1 MTRLIFDIET
11 NGLAPTVV
19 WCIVTKD
26 VDTGSVVTYLEGQWS
41 EFNKAITQ
49 ATEVIGHNIIG
60 YDIPACE
67 RLLKTDFS
75 TVKITDTL
83 VMSRLANP
91 QREAHSLGHWGEK
104 LGYPKGDYSDWT
116 QYTPDMLTYCKQ
128 DVTVNH
134 EVYKA
139 LLKELDGFSSDSLE
153 LEHDVQHIIQ
163 KQIRN
168 GWLLDQPKARD
179 LVAELK
185 EKAYDLEEEVQQ
197 VFIPLPTFV
206 KEVTP
211 KVKKDLSMSIVG
223 LKFLGDQWTQV
234 AGPFSRIDW
243 PVFNLGSRQQIGRYL
258 KHFGWKPKTFTE
270 TGHPIVSEDVLKNVK
285 GIPEAD
291 LIASYLLVQ
300 KRIAQVSSWLE
311 AVDMDTQRVHGYVNT
326 NGAVTGRM
334 THSKPNLA
342 QVPSSSSLYGPE
354 CRACW
359 IVPKGYK
366 LVGIDASGLELRML
380 AHFMLASANKAYSDL
395 VNKDTNILTITQ
407 KDVHAKVLIKANMIT
422 SSASL
427 YIKEILSGDI
437 HTANRLAAGLET
449 RNQAKTF
456 IYAYLY
462 GAGDEKIGSI
472 AGGGRM
478 QGKKLKAKFLEG
490 TPALALLKANVAQ
503 AASRGYITGLDG
515 RKVFIRSEH
524 AALNSLLQSAGALI
538 MKQALIILDKYAKLW
553 KLDYRFVGNIHDEF
567 QVEVREDQAHRFG
580 GLAASCIEAAG
591 IHFKLRCPLA
601 GEFNVGDSWA
611 DTH

>member
-11 NGLAPTVV
+11 NGLAPTKV

-26 VDTGSVVTYLEGQWS
+26 IDTGSVVTYVEGQWS
-41 EFNKAITQ
+41 QFNKAIAQ
-49 ATEVIGHNIIG
+49 AQEVIGHNIIG
-60 YDIPACE
+60 YDIPACK
-67 RLLKTDFS
+67 RILKTDFS

-139 LLKELDGFSSDSLE
+139 LLKELEEFSSDSLE
-153 LEHDVQHIIQ
+153 LEHGVQSIIQ
-163 KQIRN
+163 QQIRN

-179 LVAELK
+179 LIAELK

-211 KVKKDLSMSIVG
+211 KVKKDFSMSIVG

-354 CRACW
+354 CRGCW
-359 IVPKGYK
+359 IVNSGYK

-380 AHFMLASANKAYSDL
+380 AHYMNDPDY
-395 VNKDTNILTITQ
+395 TNTILT
-407 KDVHAKVLIKANMIT
+407 
-422 SSASL
+422 
-427 YIKEILSGDI
+427 GDI
-437 HTANRLAAGLET
+437 HTANQKAAGLDT

-472 AGGGRM
+472 AGGGRAV
-478 QGKKLKAKFLEG
+478 GKRLKDSFLRA
-490 TPALALLKANVAQ
+490 TPALATLKDNVAVS
-503 AASRGYITGLDG
+503 AGKGYVTGLDG
-515 RKVFIRSEH
+515 RKIFIRSEH

-553 KLDYRFVGNIHDEF
+553 KLDYKLVGNIHDEF

>member
-11 NGLAPTVV
+11 NGLAPTKV
-19 WCIVTKD
+19 WVIITKD
-26 VDTGSVVTYLEGQWS
+26 IDTGVISSYVEGQWPT
-41 EFNKAITQ
+41 FNKAIAQ
-49 ATEVIGHNIIG
+49 AQEVIGHNIIG

-67 RLLKTDFS
+67 RLLGTDFS
-75 TVKITDTL
+75 ACKITDTL

-116 QYTPDMLTYCKQ
+116 HYTHDMLLYCEQ
-128 DVTVNH
+128 DVNVNH

-139 LLKELDGFSSDSLE
+139 LLKELDGFSADSLD
-153 LEHDVQHIIQ
+153 LEHDVQNIIQ
-163 KQIRN
+163 QQIRN

-197 VFIPLPTFV
+197 VFIPLPTFI
-206 KEVTP
+206 KEVSP
-211 KVKKDLSMSIVG
+211 KIKKDGSTSVVG
-223 LKFLGDQWTQV
+223 LKFLGDQWEQV

-243 PVFNLGSRQQIGRYL
+243 PLFNLGSRQQIGRYL
-258 KHFGWKPKTFTE
+258 KYFGWKPTVFTE

-311 AVDMDTQRVHGYVNT
+311 AVDTDTQRVHGYVNT

-359 IVPKGYK
+359 IVDSGYK

-380 AHFMLASANKAYSDL
+380 AHYMNDADY
-395 VNKDTNILTITQ
+395 TNTILT
-407 KDVHAKVLIKANMIT
+407 
-422 SSASL
+422 
-427 YIKEILSGDI
+427 GDI
-437 HTANRLAAGLET
+437 HTANQLAAGLDT

-472 AGGGRM
+472 VGGGRK
-478 QGKKLKAKFLEG
+478 QGKKLKAEFLKA
-490 TPALALLKANVAQ
+490 TPALAELKDNVAVS
-503 AASRGYITGLDG
+503 AGKGYVTGLDG

-524 AALNSLLQSAGALI
+524 AALNSLLQSAGSLI
-538 MKQALIILDKYAKLW
+538 MKQALIILDKYAKIW
-553 KLDYRFVGNIHDEF
+553 KLDYKFVGNIHDEF
-567 QVEVREDQAHRFG
+567 QVEVREDQAAKFG
-580 GLAASCIEAAG
+580 SLAASCIEAAG

>member
-26 VDTGSVVTYLEGQWS
+26 IDTGTVATYVEGQWFD
-41 EFNKAITQ
+41 FNEAIAQ
-49 ATEVIGHNIIG
+49 AKEVIGHNIIG

-67 RLLKTDFS
+67 KLLGTDFS
-75 TVKITDTL
+75 GCTVTDTL

-91 QREAHSLGHWGEK
+91 QREAHSLAYWGGQ
-104 LGYPKGDYSDWT
+104 LGYPKGDYNDWS
-116 QYTPDMLTYCKQ
+116 QYTPEMVVYCKQ
-128 DVTVNH
+128 DVSIN
-134 EVYKA
+134 EQVYQR
-139 LLKELDGFSSDSLE
+139 LLSELDSFGGESVV
-153 LEHDVQHIIQ
+153 LEHSVQRIVQ
-163 KQIRN
+163 EQVRN

-185 EKAYDLEEEVQQ
+185 EKSYEIEETVLQ
-197 VFIPLPTFV
+197 VFKPLPTYIKAIV
-206 KEVTP
+206 P
-211 KVKKDLSMSIVG
+211 KVKKDGSYSIVG
-223 LKFLGDQWTQV
+223 LKFLGDRWGEV
-234 AGPFSRIDW
+234 GGSFSRIDW

-258 KHFGWKPKTFTE
+258 KHFGWKPKVFTE
-270 TGHPIVSEDVLKNVK
+270 TGHPIVSEEILKNVK
-285 GIPEAD
+285 GIPEAE
-291 LIASYLLVQ
+291 LIASYLLVG

-311 AVDMDTQRVHGYVNT
+311 AVNEDTQRVHGYVNT

-342 QVPSSSSLYGPE
+342 QVPSSSSLYGPD

-359 IVPKGYK
+359 IVDKGYK

-380 AHFMLASANKAYSDL
+380 AHYMNDL
-395 VNKDTNILTITQ
+395 DYTNTILT
-407 KDVHAKVLIKANMIT
+407 
-422 SSASL
+422 
-427 YIKEILSGDI
+427 GDI
-437 HTANRLAAGLET
+437 HTANQKAAGLDT

-472 AGGGRM
+472 AGGGRAA
-478 QGKKLKAKFLEG
+478 GKRLKDSFLRA
-490 TPALALLKANVAQ
+490 TPALATLKDNVAVS
-503 AASRGYITGLDG
+503 AGKGYVTGLDG

-538 MKQALIILDKYAKLW
+538 MKQALIILDRYAILW
-553 KLDYRFVGNIHDEF
+553 GIDYKFVGNIHDEF
-567 QVEVREDQAHRFG
+567 QVEVREDQAGKFG
-580 GLAASCIEAAG
+580 SLAASCIEAAG

-601 GEFNVGDSWA
+601 GDFKVGSSWA
-611 DTH
+611 ETH